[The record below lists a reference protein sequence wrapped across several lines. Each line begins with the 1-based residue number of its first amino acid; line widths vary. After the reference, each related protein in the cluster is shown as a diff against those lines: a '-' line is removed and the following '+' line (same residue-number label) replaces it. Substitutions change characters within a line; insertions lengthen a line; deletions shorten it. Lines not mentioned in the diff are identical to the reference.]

1 MEELKVKSDVNK
13 SGIGPFAAFAT
24 VMGTVI
30 GGGVFFKTASVV
42 ASTYSFGLT
51 ILVWIVSG
59 LLTIC
64 AGLTVSELAAA
75 LPETGG
81 PVKFLELG
89 YGKLTGFLF
98 GWAQSLVYTPGNVAG
113 LCLVFGTQFVNL
125 FHLSSG
131 MNLMVAIL
139 CGLTILVINLLGS
152 QLAGRVQSIALIIKL
167 IPILIIAIVG
177 LFIPGQVHVQLWPFT
192 PINHA
197 NVWSAFGQGLLA
209 TMFAYDGWIGISNIA
224 GELKN
229 PKSDLPKAIIIGLSL
244 VTIIYTLIN
253 FVFLKNM
260 PINAIAGNQN
270 TASQVASHLFGAY
283 GGKLVTIGIL
293 VSVYGA
299 INGYLFTG
307 IQIPRVLGSENMI
320 PFSKHFAKVS
330 KNGAPY
336 VAAIFQFVVAV
347 LMMCSGSFDI
357 LTDMSMFI
365 VWSFF
370 CLLFVEVIMLRKKRP
385 DLSRPYKVPGYP
397 IVPLLA
403 LVGALFVLIVTI
415 FTQTGLVIAG
425 VILTAIG
432 VPVYYLH
439 QRQINK

>member
-1 MEELKVKSDVNK
+1 MKNENNVAH
-13 SGIGPFAAFAT
+13 GIGPFAAFAT

-98 GWAQSLVYTPGNVAG
+98 GWAESLVYYPANIAG
-113 LCLVFGTQFVNL
+113 LSLVFGTQFINL
-125 FHLSSG
+125 FHLPASASFI
-131 MNLMVAIL
+131 VAVI
-139 CGLTILVINLLGS
+139 CGLSITIINLLGS
-152 QLAGRVQSIALIIKL
+152 RVAGTVQSVSLIVKL
-167 IPILIIAIVG
+167 IPILIIAIIG
-177 LFIPGQVHVQLWPFT
+177 LFIPGEVHVQLWPFT

-197 NVWSAFGQGLLA
+197 NIWSAFGQGLLA

-229 PKSDLPKAIIIGLSL
+229 PRKDLPKAIIIGLSL
-244 VTIIYTLIN
+244 ITIIYTLIN

-260 PINAIAGNQN
+260 PISAIAGNQN
-270 TASQVASHLFGAY
+270 TAAQVATHIFGAY

-299 INGYLFTG
+299 INGYTLTG
-307 IQIPRVLGSENMI
+307 IQIPHVLGKDNTV
-320 PFSKHFAKVS
+320 PFSKYFAKVAN
-330 KNGAPY
+330 NGAPY
-336 VAAIFQFVVAV
+336 VAGIFQFIVAF
-347 LMMCSGSFDI
+347 LMMCTGSFDI

-370 CLLFVEVIMLRKKRP
+370 CLLFVEVIMLRRKRP
-385 DLSRPYKVPGYP
+385 DLNRPYKVPAYP
-397 IVPLLA
+397 IIPIIA
-403 LVGALFVLIVTI
+403 LIGALFVLIITI

-425 VILTAIG
+425 VILVLIG
-432 VPVYYLH
+432 IPVFYFH
-439 QRQINK
+439 QRNLAK